1 MYSMLTCRIVTVLV
15 TNCSHRCLSMYCC
28 RWQCQ
33 TDITHCPLVVML
45 QDACINIGA
54 CMRWLI
60 DHTQSVQY
68 MCRHALNFNSVLLMQ
83 VLYSAAPIIHLMPC
97 QQSELRQYPHYDCP
111 LYCTPERR
119 GVLATTG
126 HSTNF
131 VMDLMVPSDR
141 PQDHWCRRGVAFL
154 LSLAG

>member
-1 MYSMLTCRIVTVLV
+1 MAKAIWLTAVAHPVSSMRLD
-15 TNCSHRCLSMYCC
+15 TNTRGA
-28 RWQCQ
+28 
-33 TDITHCPLVVML
+33 ML
-45 QDACINIGA
+45 LLPDKC
-54 CMRWLI
+54 
-60 DHTQSVQY
+60 V
-68 MCRHALNFNSVLLMQ
+68 ALQ
-83 VLYSAAPIIHLMPC
+83 VLYSAAPIIHLVPC
-97 QQSELRQYPHYDCP
+97 QQSELRQFPHYDCP

-131 VMDLMVPSDR
+131 VMDLMIPSDR

>member
-1 MYSMLTCRIVTVLV
+1 MLSLMRTVCRAPVLRM
-15 TNCSHRCLSMYCC
+15 TETDDEPCL
-28 RWQCQ
+28 
-33 TDITHCPLVVML
+33 
-45 QDACINIGA
+45 
-54 CMRWLI
+54 
-60 DHTQSVQY
+60 
-68 MCRHALNFNSVLLMQ
+68 Q
-83 VLYSAAPIIHLMPC
+83 VLYSAAPVIHLVPC
-97 QQSELRQYPHYDCP
+97 QQSELRQFAHYDCP

-131 VMDLMVPSDR
+131 VMDLMIPSDR

>member
-1 MYSMLTCRIVTVLV
+1 MLLHVKTMIIFYGHHLYGSLPFCTAAVPHGQSKLTNRCGSLCSRKASRRHTCTSLLLLADNYV
-15 TNCSHRCLSMYCC
+15 
-28 RWQCQ
+28 
-33 TDITHCPLVVML
+33 
-45 QDACINIGA
+45 
-54 CMRWLI
+54 
-60 DHTQSVQY
+60 
-68 MCRHALNFNSVLLMQ
+68 ALQ
-83 VLYSAAPIIHLMPC
+83 VLYSAAPIIHLVPC
-97 QQSELRQYPHYDCP
+97 QQSELRQFPHYDCP

-131 VMDLMVPSDR
+131 VMDLMIPSDR